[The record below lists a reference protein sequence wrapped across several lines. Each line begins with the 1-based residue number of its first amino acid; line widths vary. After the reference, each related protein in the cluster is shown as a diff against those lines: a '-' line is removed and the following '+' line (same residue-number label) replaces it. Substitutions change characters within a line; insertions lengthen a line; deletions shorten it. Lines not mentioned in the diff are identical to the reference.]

1 LLPVAEFSVAGQGQG
16 VVCLTGAGQ
25 SVVLNVI
32 FWKTLWIHEH
42 GLPAFCRSTSVRPD
56 NSMRRTVGP
65 RSDIAWATGPQWMR
79 TIVQVAVK
87 NAVMVPAASRIDNVT
102 LADNRRVL
110 LLDDYSLQLKL
121 SSD

>member
-1 LLPVAEFSVAGQGQG
+1 
-16 VVCLTGAGQ
+16 
-25 SVVLNVI
+25 
-32 FWKTLWIHEH
+32 
-42 GLPAFCRSTSVRPD
+42 
-56 NSMRRTVGP
+56 MRRTVGP
-65 RSDIAWATGPQWMR
+65 RSDAAWATVPQWMR
-79 TIVQVAVK
+79 AIVQVAVK

>member
-1 LLPVAEFSVAGQGQG
+1 
-16 VVCLTGAGQ
+16 
-25 SVVLNVI
+25 
-32 FWKTLWIHEH
+32 
-42 GLPAFCRSTSVRPD
+42 
-56 NSMRRTVGP
+56 MRRTVGP

-110 LLDDYSLQLKL
+110 LLDDYSL
-121 SSD
+121 